1 MARADP
7 AVSHVLI
14 AAMAWTATVL
24 PFQLLIAVLGG
35 WLNREQ
41 AGVIAFLQEENRVLK
56 ARWPGGG
63 CVSTTASGGVSRN

>member
-1 MARADP
+1 
-7 AVSHVLI
+7 
-14 AAMAWTATVL
+14 VL